1 MLLSVLCFLFSSR
14 RRHTRCA
21 LVTGVQTCALPI
33 LITNGVSI
41 RDQRRVQHQKS
52 GMWQAYRPAKGQK
65 RKIECSVRDSSQA
78 LAVVEAALAVTAEI
92 QVYLDVEDE
101 LALTLEAPSAQHR
114 AQVLDKVLRNIG

>member
-41 RDQRRVQHQKS
+41 RDKRRVQHQKS
-52 GMWQAYRPAKGQK
+52 GMWQASRPAKGQK
-65 RKIECSVRDSSQA
+65 RNLECSVCDSSHA
-78 LAVVEAALAVTAEI
+78 LAVVAAAIAVDNEI
-92 QVYLDVEDE
+92 EVSLDVEE
-101 LALTLEAPSAQHR
+101 GLAFTWAAPR
-114 AQVLDKVLRNIG
+114 AQKDRKSTRLNSSH